1 MVTESTSRSDKG
13 LSQSALVA
21 FASRSDEEIDSIALH
36 LKLELRKR
44 FGISRH
50 VPEDVKARQAS
61 TLGDQL
67 ALVAHADRRGLG
79 VQHLN
84 FLVACSPE
92 LESEG
97 NAHLTK
103 QELWQLA
110 RVLDP
115 AFRGT
120 ISLTSLLEFICED
133 SRDESGHVDRVLA
146 AADVMRETVEGLLG
160 RPKIG
165 KPFPLLLFALIYLS
179 LLFFISQYIFK

>member
-1 MVTESTSRSDKG
+1 MFRRISVVTESTGRVDRG

-50 VPEDVKARQAS
+50 VPEDVKARQA
-61 TLGDQL
+61 TALADQL
-67 ALVAHADRRGLG
+67 ALVARADRRGLG
-79 VQHLN
+79 VHHLN

-103 QELWQLA
+103 QEIWQLA

-120 ISLTSLLEFICED
+120 ISLTSLIGFMCED

-165 KPFPLLLFALIYLS
+165 EKHYLCQCPNLCS
-179 LLFFISQYIFK
+179 LAQS